1 MSTSMSSHNQ
11 ENLKKI
17 LALSMTNSFTR
28 LIEKGG
34 LTKAD
39 KNFGIENA
47 GDVGHIM
54 FTISGLEFRALVM
67 LHYSAGKKALHFL
80 NLFEGD
86 ERTAKQESNFE
97 SFYTEIGN
105 QFCGEIKRNLYKQF
119 DHLGMSTPSLLSPT
133 TSLLD
138 IENPLLV
145 AKCHQSYEVD
155 SHFAL
160 GGSIY
165 VFSNQSLEFSFD
177 NASTTEVISTGELEF
192 F

>member
-1 MSTSMSSHNQ
+1 MSSYNQ

-17 LALSMTNSFTR
+17 LVLSMANSFTR

-34 LTKAD
+34 LTIAD
-39 KNFGIENA
+39 KVFDIDTA
-47 GDVGHIM
+47 GDIGHIM
-54 FTISGLEFRALVM
+54 FTISGLEFRALIM
-67 LHYSAGKKALHFL
+67 LHYPAGKSALHFL
-80 NLFEGD
+80 NLYEGD
-86 ERTAKQESNFE
+86 DRTTKQENNLE

-133 TSLLD
+133 TSLID

-145 AKCHQSYEVD
+145 AKCFQSYEAD
-155 SHFAL
+155 HQFAL

-165 VFSNQSLEFSFD
+165 VFSNQSLEFTFD
-177 NASTTEVISTGELEF
+177 HASTTEVISTGELEF

>member
-1 MSTSMSSHNQ
+1 MSLHTQ
-11 ENLKKI
+11 ENLQKI
-17 LALSMTNSFTR
+17 LALSMTNSFSK
-28 LIEKGG
+28 LIEKGT
-34 LTKAD
+34 LKLAD
-39 KNFGIENA
+39 KVFDIGTA
-47 GDVGHIM
+47 GDIGHIM
-54 FTISGLEFRALVM
+54 FTISGLEFRAIVM
-67 LHYSAGKKALHFL
+67 LHYQAGKSALHL
-80 NLFEGD
+80 LTLFEGD
-86 ERTAKQESNFE
+86 ERTTKQESNFE

-145 AKCHQSYEVD
+145 AKCHQTYEVD
-155 SHFAL
+155 HHFAL

-177 NASTTEVISTGELEF
+177 NASTAEVISTGELEF